1 VTVNESCRGGEGLEM
16 IGMRFVGDVEEA
28 PATQSTTVDVVH
40 QSRQKLV
47 EERPVAPAG
56 GVVLPAEDF
65 PLPAVTWATIFGQ

>member
-1 VTVNESCRGGEGLEM
+1 M

-65 PLPAVTWATIFGQ
+65 PLPAVDVGDDLRTMSGAPLGEQM